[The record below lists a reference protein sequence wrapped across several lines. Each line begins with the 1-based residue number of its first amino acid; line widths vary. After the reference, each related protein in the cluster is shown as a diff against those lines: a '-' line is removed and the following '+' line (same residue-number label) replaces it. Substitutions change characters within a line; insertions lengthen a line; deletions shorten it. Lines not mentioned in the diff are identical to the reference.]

1 MIEILRNFP
10 DNVVAISCEGQV
22 TKENYERIFK
32 NLIGW
37 ARFGNLF
44 AYDEEQETVSLPEE

>member
-1 MIEILRNFP
+1 MP
-10 DNVVAISCEGQV
+10 Q
-22 TKENYERIFK
+22 ENYERIFK